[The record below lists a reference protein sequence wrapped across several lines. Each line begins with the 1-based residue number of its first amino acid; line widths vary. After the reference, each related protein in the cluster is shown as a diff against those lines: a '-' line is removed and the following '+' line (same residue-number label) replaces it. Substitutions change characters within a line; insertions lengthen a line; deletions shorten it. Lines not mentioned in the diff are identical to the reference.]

1 MNYFQQRDK
10 AVIKQRLLNEE
21 VELLHSITEIQGCHR
36 LDISIGGSKKVASF
50 LNSDEIVRV
59 KKIVLEILAERLEK
73 LS

>member
-10 AVIKQRLLNEE
+10 AIIKQRLLNEE
-21 VELLHSITEIQGCHR
+21 VELLQSITEIHGCHR
-36 LDISIGGSKKVASF
+36 LDISIGGSKVASF